1 MKTDDEKIL
10 DIEEFNENLKAEKS
24 GTKGVNKR
32 KNIIFTF
39 IIIALF
45 IVTSFIG
52 VRLQNERV
60 KTQDNSRLNLE
71 TPQTTK
77 ENTKAVS
84 EKYKITTL
92 NSFDIESEYLRGEI
106 TISKEKLKALREGEI
121 FELLSYISKSSE
133 FTWVTLSFEDNTGLV
148 CLPDNKS
155 TLFYGALTNNGLID
169 KLYGVVLK
177 EGEKSF
183 VYIENDASFQSDEAA
198 LKNETS
204 TYEDNNNVKK
214 VYITSSGT
222 KYHNESCAYLTKS
235 KIEISLKEAKEK
247 GYLPCSRCIK

>member
-10 DIEEFNENLKAEKS
+10 DIEEFSESLNVAKS
-24 GTKGVNKR
+24 GKKGLNKR

-45 IVTSFIG
+45 TVTSFIG
-52 VRLQNERV
+52 VRLQKERT
-60 KTQDNSRLNLE
+60 KTQDNSKLSLE
-71 TPQTTK
+71 TSLTTK
-77 ENTKAVS
+77 ENTKAIS
-84 EKYKITTL
+84 EKYNITIL
-92 NSFDIESEYLRGEI
+92 NSFGIESEYLRGEI
-106 TISKEKLKALREGEI
+106 TLSKEKLKALREEEI
-121 FELLSYISKSSE
+121 FELFSYISKSSE

-148 CLPDNKS
+148 CLPNNKN

-169 KLYGVVLK
+169 ELYGVVLN

-183 VYIENDASFQSDEAA
+183 VYIENNASFQSDEAT

-204 TYEDNNNVKK
+204 TFEENNNVKK

-222 KYHNESCAYLTKS
+222 KYHNENCAYLTKS
-235 KIEISLKEAKEK
+235 KIEMTIKEAKEK